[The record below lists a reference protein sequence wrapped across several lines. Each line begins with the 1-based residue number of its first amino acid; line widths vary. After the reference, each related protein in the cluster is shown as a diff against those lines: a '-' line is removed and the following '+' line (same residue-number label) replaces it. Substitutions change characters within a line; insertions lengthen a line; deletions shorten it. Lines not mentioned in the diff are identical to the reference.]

1 MALIEE
7 LETVEMDVFRTIR
20 WMFSWVFFVKLKE
33 KENLPLSKRLFD
45 ATIILIGIIFFW
57 TMYIGNIIYT
67 LRYLTKDFANAL
79 LAVFVTC
86 ALTTGT
92 NSFIVGILN
101 RRRLNEL
108 LGKFEEIYAESRSN
122 IHLAF
127 DDENM
132 RNFYFLR

>member
-1 MALIEE
+1 
-7 LETVEMDVFRTIR
+7 
-20 WMFSWVFFVKLKE
+20 
-33 KENLPLSKRLFD
+33 
-45 ATIILIGIIFFW
+45 
-57 TMYIGNIIYT
+57 MYIGNIIYT

-86 ALTTGT
+86 ALTAGT

>member
-86 ALTTGT
+86 ALTAGT